1 MAPPSMV
8 LDELEQDALTELV
21 NIGVSRAAAALRKMV
36 GRQVLLSVPSV
47 ELVSRKVATT
57 LIGERESHELIA
69 ACQDFSGA
77 ISGRSLLIFPF
88 SNSLELVRAVLGE
101 DEDSDVAGMQDEA
114 LAEIGNVI
122 LNGCLAT
129 MANLLRESLEISLP
143 EVRRGSGSHLFHIAG
158 QTGDDGLVL
167 FLYINFSLR
176 DRDVRGY
183 IAMLM
188 DLASLESLKLLI
200 GEFIARVM
208 HDDEATGDQATGTEA
223 AGPEAG
229 VAL

>member
-1 MAPPSMV
+1 MAQPLMV

-21 NIGVSRAAAALRKMV
+21 NIGVSRAAASLRKMV
-36 GRQVLLSVPSV
+36 GRQVLLSVPAV
-47 ELVSRKVATT
+47 ELVNRKVATT
-57 LIGERESHELIA
+57 LIGERESNELIA
-69 ACQDFSGA
+69 VCQDFTGA
-77 ISGRSLLIFPF
+77 ISGRALLIFPL
-88 SNSLELVRAVLGE
+88 SNSMELVRAVLGE
-101 DEDSDVAGMQDEA
+101 HDDSDVADLEHEA
-114 LAEIGNVI
+114 LAEIGNII

-129 MANLLRESLEISLP
+129 MANLLRESLQISLP
-143 EVRRGSGSHLFHIAG
+143 QVQRGTGTHLFHIIG
-158 QTGDDGLVL
+158 QPDDDGLVL

-208 HDDEATGDQATGTEA
+208 HDDPGAD
-223 AGPEAG
+223 PELAPRCD
-229 VAL
+229 